1 MAAEI
6 AGEQDRRR
14 RRPHVDRG
22 GAIASVVGT
31 LELLGEDRNRVKGV
45 IFNKFRGDISLF
57 QDAVRLTEEKTGVK
71 VIGVMPWLSDIIIE
85 GEDVMSIN
93 WNKKTASETCGTINI
108 GVVKFPRVSNHT
120 DLEAFCFEPDVRI
133 IETDASTHFGDLD
146 AIILPGT
153 KSTVLDMK
161 YLEENGLADKIR
173 KFSAKGGTVYG
184 LCGGYQMLGKKIYDH
199 NFKDNETIAEID
211 GIGIL
216 PVITS
221 FSDTKITQKR
231 TGKIIHPYFKADISV
246 SGYEIHFGETTFT
259 EAKDDFDSLFE
270 LDGHKDGAANKNLSA
285 AGSYLHNAF
294 HNDNFRSIWLNN
306 IRRAKG
312 LPERDAADTTSAKEE
327 AYNILAAALIKNI
340 DMKYV
345 AQNIMGLR

>member
-1 MAAEI
+1 
-6 AGEQDRRR
+6 
-14 RRPHVDRG
+14 
-22 GAIASVVGT
+22 
-31 LELLGEDRNRVKGV
+31 
-45 IFNKFRGDISLF
+45 
-57 QDAVRLTEEKTGVK
+57 
-71 VIGVMPWLSDIIIE
+71 
-85 GEDVMSIN
+85 
-93 WNKKTASETCGTINI
+93 
-108 GVVKFPRVSNHT
+108 
-120 DLEAFCFEPDVRI
+120 
-133 IETDASTHFGDLD
+133 
-146 AIILPGT
+146 
-153 KSTVLDMK
+153 
-161 YLEENGLADKIR
+161 
-173 KFSAKGGTVYG
+173 
-184 LCGGYQMLGKKIYDH
+184 MLGKKIYDH

-221 FSDTKITQKR
+221 FSNTKITKKR
-231 TGKIIHPYFKADISV
+231 TGKIIHPYFKAGISV